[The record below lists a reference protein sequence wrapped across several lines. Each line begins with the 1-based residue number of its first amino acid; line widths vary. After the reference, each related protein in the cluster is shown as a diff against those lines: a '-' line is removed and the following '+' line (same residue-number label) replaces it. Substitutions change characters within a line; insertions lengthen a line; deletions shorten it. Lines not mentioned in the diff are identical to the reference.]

1 MNAKKFSDAMSEL
14 DTKYVDEAL
23 SYDKSHMSKVRPRK
37 LGILIAAVIAVLAL
51 CGFAAYE
58 LGLFDPWFQKP
69 STDPVQ
75 TVQSAIE
82 GQADKEYTI
91 SVRVDEIKV
100 DESETE
106 RIIQMYTGS
115 DLAKARGWTDE
126 YLAEHFVVVWAK
138 YYVEYDHTKT
148 FLDDGLT
155 EQYFYLTQD
164 TKSGEWTISDN
175 TSPNILAACNQQNEL
190 TGQSLASFSYEEDA
204 AIYKDGNPGVN
215 PNKFVNVD
223 VYPIETQSDA
233 VERAINECTIEHN
246 ATSAYYDSNVDMW
259 RIDFL
264 TVVHN
269 EDGIVATPGNCQSV
283 YMNSDGITQLIVY
296 GE

>member
-23 SYDKSHMSKVRPRK
+23 SYDKSRISKVRPRK

-69 STDPVQ
+69 STDPVQTVQSAIEGQADSTDPVQ

-148 FLDDGLT
+148 FLDDGYT

-175 TSPNILAACNQQNEL
+175 DSP
-190 TGQSLASFSYEEDA
+190 
-204 AIYKDGNPGVN
+204 
-215 PNKFVNVD
+215 
-223 VYPIETQSDA
+223 
-233 VERAINECTIEHN
+233 
-246 ATSAYYDSNVDMW
+246 
-259 RIDFL
+259 RIRQ
-264 TVVHN
+264 
-269 EDGIVATPGNCQSV
+269 E
-283 YMNSDGITQLIVY
+283 
-296 GE
+296 